1 MRTGDLVDGRYELED
16 ARGSGSGGV
25 VWTAFDRKL
34 KRRVA
39 LKRPHAVADDADRA
53 RFHLEA
59 ETAAQVQH
67 PNTISIFDSVDDD
80 GCWLVME
87 FLPAESLDRTLA
99 ASGPLPAERVARIG
113 VQIAGAL
120 AAVHAKNIVHRDVKP
135 GNILVADDDLAKL
148 TDFGIS
154 VWREVTRTDDGRISG
169 TPAYTSP
176 EVAGGYPAG
185 RASDVF
191 SLGATLF
198 AAVEGTPPFGNG
210 EPHEVLERVRRGEV
224 LPMRHAG
231 PLAPLLAEMLR
242 PHPDRRPAAEEVRL
256 RLNDV
261 VGDWEPPRVPAERPA
276 GSPFW
281 RRPLRRA
288 AVLRAAAGVAVLAAF
303 SVVIAM
309 NHQAPAAQQ
318 HAPLSSVI
326 GDERSA
332 DPCALIDAEELR
344 RFGPTEVF
352 TNYGNFNRCDGLVD
366 VGAKDPVD
374 VELQLITRSSRVVQG
389 RPLEVVEEPGT
400 DSECDR
406 TVVVDDW
413 YAVRVTAK
421 LANPPL
427 DLCAVAEVATATVLE
442 VLRSGPVPR
451 RAIPFPAGSL
461 AHVDACGLLD
471 EKTLATLSA
480 VDGASPV
487 NVFGNWACKWF
498 STVGGPAINL
508 RYDQHSAQEAVKG
521 ELVELSGYVAY
532 VQLDTNSSTSCTVRV
547 PHRPANLAQRAYI
560 DVLELTVK
568 GDRPGIEYCS
578 QATSLAE
585 AAAGKLPS

>member
-39 LKRPHAVADDADRA
+39 LKRPHAVADGADRA
-53 RFHLEA
+53 RFHREA

-67 PNTISIFDSVDDD
+67 PNAISIFDAVDAD

-87 FLPAESLDRTLA
+87 YLPAESLDRTLA
-99 ASGPLPAERVARIG
+99 ARGPLPAERVARIG

-154 VWREVTRTDDGRISG
+154 VWREVTRTDDGRVSG

-210 EPHEVLERVRRGEV
+210 EPSEVLERVRRGEV
-224 LPMRHAG
+224 LPMRQAG

-242 PHPDRRPAAEEVRL
+242 PRPDRRPGAEEVRL
-256 RLNDV
+256 RLKDI
-261 VGDWEPPRVPAERPA
+261 VGDWEPPPSSAERPA
-276 GSPFW
+276 RSPFR
-281 RRPLRRA
+281 RRPL
-288 AVLRAAAGVAVLAAF
+288 LRAAAGVAVLAAF
-303 SVVIAM
+303 SVMAAM
-309 NHQAPAAQQ
+309 NHQAPAAPQQ
-318 HAPLSSVI
+318 APLSGLV
-326 GDERSA
+326 GEERTA
-332 DPCALIDAEELR
+332 DPCALIDEEELR
-344 RFGPTEVF
+344 RFGPTQLL
-352 TNYGNFNRCDGLVD
+352 TTYGNFNRCDALVD
-366 VGAKDPVD
+366 VRAKDLVD
-374 VELQLITRSSRVVQG
+374 VEVQLITRSSRVVQG
-389 RPLEVVEEPGT
+389 RPLEVVEEPRM

-406 TVVVDDW
+406 TVVVDDG

-427 DLCAVAEVATATVLE
+427 DLCAVAEVAAAGVLE
-442 VLRSGPVPR
+442 VLRSGPIPR
-451 RAIPFPAGSL
+451 RAIPFPTGSL
-461 AHVDACGLLD
+461 AHVDACELLD
-471 EKTLATLSA
+471 DQALATLTA
-480 VDGASPV
+480 VDRDSPV

-508 RYDQHSAQEAVKG
+508 RYDQHSAQEVVQG
-521 ELVELSGYVAY
+521 ELVELGGRAAY
-532 VQLDTNSSTSCTVRV
+532 VQLDTDSSTSCTVRV
-547 PHRPANLAQRAYI
+547 PHRPPSLAERAHI
-560 DVLELTVK
+560 DVMVLTVK
-568 GDRPGIEYCS
+568 GDRPGIEYCP
-578 QATSLAE
+578 QATSLAV